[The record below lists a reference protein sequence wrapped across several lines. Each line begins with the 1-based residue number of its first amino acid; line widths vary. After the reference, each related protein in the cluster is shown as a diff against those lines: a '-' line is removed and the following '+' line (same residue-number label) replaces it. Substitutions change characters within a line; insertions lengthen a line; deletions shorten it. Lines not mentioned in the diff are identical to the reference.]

1 MCRILSWSIST
12 WEAPL
17 LSVSNLAVHYGGYL
31 ALRDVSME
39 VRQGEIICVM
49 GANGSGKSTLLNAIS
64 GLVDGSGEVVF
75 DGQSLQGIPTHQRL
89 GLGLAHVLE
98 RRRLFPY
105 LTVLENL
112 QLGAY
117 LPALRRARA
126 KTLQKVESLFPILR
140 ERRHQLAHSLSGGE
154 QQQVAIARALMGNP
168 RFLMLD
174 EPFLGL
180 SPRMVDEIVR
190 VIGAINREGV
200 TVLFN
205 EQSLQLSLGLSH
217 RGYVLESGSL
227 VLSGSRAELLADP
240 RLRAIYMGLAQA

>member
-1 MCRILSWSIST
+1 LSWTST
-12 WEAPL
+12 WEAQL
-17 LSVSNLAVHYGGYL
+17 LSVNNLTVHYGGYL

-39 VRQGEIICVM
+39 ARQGEIVCVM

-64 GLVDGSGEVVF
+64 GLVESTGEVVF
-75 DGQSLQGIPTHQRL
+75 EGRPLQGIPTHKRL
-89 GLGLAHVLE
+89 ALGLAHVLE

-117 LPALRRARA
+117 LPSLRGARARA
-126 KTLQKVESLFPILR
+126 LEKVESQFPILR
-140 ERRHQLAHSLSGGE
+140 QRRHQLAHSLSGGE

-168 RFLMLD
+168 RLLMLD

-180 SPRMVDEIVR
+180 SPRMVDEISK
-190 VIGAINREGV
+190 VIRAINRHGV

-205 EQSLQLSLGLSH
+205 EQSVQLSLAMSN
-217 RGYVLESGSL
+217 RGYILESGQL
-227 VLSGSRAELLADP
+227 ALSGTSAELLADP
-240 RLRAIYMGLAQA
+240 RLHNIYMGLSGV

>member
-1 MCRILSWSIST
+1 LSWTST
-12 WEAPL
+12 WEALL
-17 LSVSNLAVHYGGYL
+17 LSVNKLAVHYGGYL

-39 VRQGEIICVM
+39 ARQGEIVCVL

-64 GLVDGSGEVVF
+64 GLVESTGDVVF
-75 DGQSLQGIPTHQRL
+75 DGRPLQRIPTHQRL
-89 GLGLAHVLE
+89 SLGLAHVLE

-117 LPALRRARA
+117 LPSLRGPRAHALE
-126 KTLQKVESLFPILR
+126 QVESLFPILR
-140 ERRHQLAHSLSGGE
+140 QRRHQLAHSLSGGE

-168 RFLMLD
+168 RLLMLD

-180 SPRMVDEIVR
+180 SPRMVDEISK
-190 VIGAINREGV
+190 VIRDINRQGV

-205 EQSLQLSLGLSH
+205 EQSVQLSLAMSN
-217 RGYVLESGSL
+217 RGYILESGSL
-227 VLSGSRAELLADP
+227 VLSGTSTELLSDP
-240 RLRAIYMGLAQA
+240 RLHNIYMGLSGA